1 MKSQRMRTELITNV
15 SHDLKTPLTAII
27 TYTELLQEEGVTETQ
42 RKEYLEV
49 LQRKSLRLK
58 TLIEDLFE
66 VSKANSGNVV
76 FHTEKVDICHLVRQM
91 YLEYEDK
98 AAEAGL
104 VFRFQFPQQKVFLM
118 LDGEKTSRVF
128 DNLYTN
134 IIKYA
139 MPDTRVY
146 VSVEA
151 DDGEVR
157 IEMKNMSGYELNIPA
172 ESLTDRFVLGDSARS
187 SEGSGLGLAIARSFV
202 ELQGG
207 KMEIGIDGDLFKVL
221 LTWKGL

>member
-1 MKSQRMRTELITNV
+1 
-15 SHDLKTPLTAII
+15 
-27 TYTELLQEEGVTETQ
+27 
-42 RKEYLEV
+42 
-49 LQRKSLRLK
+49 
-58 TLIEDLFE
+58 
-66 VSKANSGNVV
+66 
-76 FHTEKVDICHLVRQM
+76 M

-172 ESLTDRFVLGDSARS
+172 ESLTDRFVRGDSARS